1 MRLLLFLLIF
11 LFFIQVSSAHVMV
24 VELKNTIT
32 PASDDIIAEALEKAK
47 RENAQAL
54 IITLNTPGG
63 GLEETKRIIQLI
75 EASEIPVIGYVY
87 PRSATAWSAGTL
99 ILLST
104 DIAAMAP
111 NTIIG
116 SVQPV
121 EMTSEGMKPV
131 EEEKI
136 LNAVIALA
144 EERARLHG
152 RNVTIAREFIT
163 KNLNLNA
170 EQAKQAKVIE
180 VISPSMEELLDTIHG
195 MRVKGKV
202 LNTSGAEIMLISLSP
217 RLMILNLFSNPIL
230 ASLLLLIGIYSLVF
244 GLTSPGFGAEIFGV
258 ISITL
263 GLIGLGFSINIAAIF
278 LIILGTALLLYELYI
293 STFGLLGIGG
303 IVCIVLGSIML
314 VPVGFPGMYS
324 PQFQKTLVISL
335 LTPAVVFGIFLAF
348 AIYKMLRIRTKRPE
362 IGEMIGDTAETI
374 DTITPETPAYIR
386 YQGEYWRARSDEE
399 IKPNTKVIITGKEG
413 RILIVKPA
421 NQGRT

>member
-131 EEEKI
+131 EEESCCSAGCSCNDFFDHSSCNGSRNGGRTTNTACVGGRTI
-136 LNAVIALA
+136 CSS
-144 EERARLHG
+144 ETTRL
-152 RNVTIAREFIT
+152 V
-163 KNLNLNA
+163 
-170 EQAKQAKVIE
+170 
-180 VISPSMEELLDTIHG
+180 
-195 MRVKGKV
+195 
-202 LNTSGAEIMLISLSP
+202 
-217 RLMILNLFSNPIL
+217 
-230 ASLLLLIGIYSLVF
+230 
-244 GLTSPGFGAEIFGV
+244 
-258 ISITL
+258 
-263 GLIGLGFSINIAAIF
+263 
-278 LIILGTALLLYELYI
+278 
-293 STFGLLGIGG
+293 
-303 IVCIVLGSIML
+303 
-314 VPVGFPGMYS
+314 
-324 PQFQKTLVISL
+324 
-335 LTPAVVFGIFLAF
+335 
-348 AIYKMLRIRTKRPE
+348 
-362 IGEMIGDTAETI
+362 
-374 DTITPETPAYIR
+374 
-386 YQGEYWRARSDEE
+386 ARSTTWK
-399 IKPNTKVIITGKEG
+399 IHW
-413 RILIVKPA
+413 
-421 NQGRT
+421 

>member
-1 MRLLLFLLIF
+1 
-11 LFFIQVSSAHVMV
+11 MV
-24 VELKNTIT
+24 VELKDSIT
-32 PASDDIIAEALEKAK
+32 PASDDIIAEALEKAQAM
-47 RENAQAL
+47 NAQAL

-63 GLEETKRIIQLI
+63 GLEETKKIIELI
-75 EASEIPVIGYVY
+75 ESSELPVIGYVY
-87 PRSATAWSAGTL
+87 PKSATAWSAGTL

-131 EEEKI
+131 KEEKV

-152 RNVTIAREFIT
+152 RNVTVAREFIT

-170 EQAKQAKVIE
+170 EQAKQANVIE
-180 VISPSMEELLDTIHG
+180 VVSPSIEELLKAVDG
-195 MRVKGKV
+195 MKVKGKV
-202 LNTSGAEIMLISLSP
+202 LNTSEAEIIYLSPSP

-230 ASLLLLIGIYSLVF
+230 ASLLLLVGIYSLVF

-263 GLIGLGFSINIAAIF
+263 GLIGLGFSVNIAAIF
-278 LIILGTALLLYELYI
+278 LIMLGVAMLIYELHV
-293 STFGLLGIGG
+293 STFGLLAIGG
-303 IVCIVLGSIML
+303 IICIALGSIML

-335 LTPAVVFGIFLAF
+335 LTPAVVFGVFLAF
-348 AIYKMLRIRTKRPE
+348 AIYKMLRIRRKRPE
-362 IGEMIGDTAETI
+362 IGEIIGDTAETI
-374 DTITPETPAYIR
+374 DTITPETSGYVR
-386 YQGEYWRARSDEE
+386 YQGEYWRARSNEV
-399 IKPNTKVIITGKEG
+399 IKPNTKVVITGKEG